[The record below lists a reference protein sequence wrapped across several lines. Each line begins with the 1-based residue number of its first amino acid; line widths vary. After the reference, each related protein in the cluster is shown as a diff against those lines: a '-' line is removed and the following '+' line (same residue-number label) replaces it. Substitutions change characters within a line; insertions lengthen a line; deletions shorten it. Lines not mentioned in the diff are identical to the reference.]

1 MLALY
6 KQPTSWTLGYN
17 LFADTWLGTELVEP
31 SVGLYVSVF
40 PTQSLIILQIYDNQ
54 SNFINKLLL
63 DPYISHFGLPVNN
76 LDLGRPITVS
86 SRWVYFSVHSR
97 LIIFTGWN
105 LFVAAMT
112 SNNDLR
118 SNLIERIYN
127 RSHLFSESTAGAFP
141 LVYNSANGSDIQGSQ
156 GSEFPGVFR

>member
-1 MLALY
+1 LVCPLITLVPALQSQY
-6 KQPTSWTLGYN
+6 
-17 LFADTWLGTELVEP
+17 LVSE
-31 SVGLYVSVF
+31 SIF
-40 PTQSLIILQIYDNQ
+40 
-54 SNFINKLLL
+54 
-63 DPYISHFGLPVNN
+63 
-76 LDLGRPITVS
+76 VS
-86 SRWVYFSVHSR
+86 SQLTAFA
-97 LIIFTGWN
+97 GWN

-156 GSEFPGVFR
+156 SSAFLGVSR